1 MQTIHFVKNEA
12 AVNVIL
18 DYYQDAPPT
27 AFVHSFGCQQNV
39 NDGEKILGVLV
50 NAGYGRA
57 AAPEDADLIIFN
69 TCAVREHAEQRVFGN
84 VGALK
89 KLKEQNPKLMIAVC
103 GCMAQQKQIVEKFKA
118 SYPFVDIVFGV
129 NAIDTLPQLIAQ
141 RITGHKRVMQMP
153 VERTEIVEEMPIQRG
168 SSFRAWL
175 PIMYGCDNFCTYC
188 IVPYVR
194 GRERSRKSADILAEF
209 RQLLAEGYRDIT
221 LLGQNVNSYGKG
233 LEEGLDFADLLAML
247 DKEPGDY
254 RIRFMTS
261 HPKDATKKLIDTIAG
276 GTHISHHLH
285 LPVQSG
291 SNEIL
296 EKMNRRYTVESYL
309 ALMDYAKERVP
320 DMTYSSDIIVDFPGE
335 TEEDFE
341 KTMELIRRVEYMQLF
356 TFIYSKRSGTKAA
369 EMPDGTPHE
378 EKAARIG
385 KIVALQD
392 EIVARLTGALVGSVQ
407 RVLVEGAGRT
417 PGVLTGRLDNNMIV
431 EFSEEAPLG
440 QFADVRITGA
450 KGAVLKG
457 ELVERA

>member
-12 AVNVIL
+12 VAKVIL

-57 AAPEDADLIIFN
+57 AAPEEADLIIFN

-89 KLKEQNPKLMIAVC
+89 KLKEQNPRLMIAVC

-129 NAIDTLPQLIAQ
+129 NAIDNLPQLIAK

-209 RQLLAEGYRDIT
+209 RGLLAEGYRDIT

-233 LEEGLDFADLLAML
+233 LDEGLDFADLLALL

-261 HPKDATKKLIDTIAG
+261 HPKDATKKLIDTIAA
-276 GTHISHHLH
+276 GTHLSHHLQ

-296 EKMNRRYTVESYL
+296 DKMNRRYTVESYL
-309 ALMDYAKERVP
+309 DLMDYAKERVP
-320 DMTYSSDIIVDFPGE
+320 DMTYSSDIIVGFPGE

-341 KTMELIRRVEYMQLF
+341 KTMNLIKEIKF
-356 TFIYSKRSGTKAA
+356 DASFSFIYSKRPGTPAA
-369 EMPDGTPHE
+369 ELPDDTPQSVKLE
-378 EKAARIG
+378 RLQRLQ
-385 KIVALQD
+385 ALNTQHAQ
-392 EIVARLTGALVGSVQ
+392 EISQSMVGSVQ
-407 RVLVEGAGRT
+407 RCLVVGEAKKGEGKLSART
-417 PGVLTGRLDNNMIV
+417 DNNRIV
-431 EFSEEAPLG
+431 TFNGPENLIGQMVNLKINEVYPHTLG
-440 QFADVRITGA
+440 
-450 KGAVLKG
+450 G
-457 ELVERA
+457 ELV

>member
-57 AAPEDADLIIFN
+57 AAPEEADLIIFN

-261 HPKDATKKLIDTIAG
+261 HPKDATKKLIDTIAE

-320 DMTYSSDIIVDFPGE
+320 DMTYSSDIIVGFPGE

-341 KTMELIRRVEYMQLF
+341 KTMGLIRRVEYMQLF

>member
-1 MQTIHFVKNEA
+1 MQTIHFVKNETA
-12 AVNVIL
+12 AKVIL

-57 AAPEDADLIIFN
+57 AAPEEADLIIFN

-89 KLKEQNPKLMIAVC
+89 KLKEQNPRLMIAVC

-129 NAIDTLPQLIAQ
+129 NAIDNLPQLIAK

-194 GRERSRKSADILAEF
+194 GRERSRKSTDILAEF
-209 RQLLAEGYRDIT
+209 RGLLAEGYRDIT

-233 LEEGLDFADLLAML
+233 LDEGLDFADLLALL

-261 HPKDATKKLIDTIAG
+261 HPKDATKKLIDTIAA
-276 GTHISHHLH
+276 GTHLSHPLH

-296 EKMNRRYTVESYL
+296 DKMNRRYTVESYL
-309 ALMDYAKERVP
+309 DLMDYAKERVP
-320 DMTYSSDIIVDFPGE
+320 DMTYSSDIIVGFPGE

-369 EMPDGTPHE
+369 EMPDATPHE

-392 EIVARLTGALVGSVQ
+392 EIVARLTQKLVGQVQ
-407 RVLVEGAGRT
+407 RVLVESEGRT

-431 EFSEEAPLG
+431 EFAQKAPLG
-440 QFADVRITGA
+440 QFANVRITGA

-457 ELVERA
+457 ELADA